1 MVTNVTTKI
10 LKPKKLKKSKIKITK
25 IYRKKFTEKFYIKN
39 FTKKINYK
47 NLHFILIFYTK
58 SAKIT
63 LKIKKNTIFLY
74 FFTFYLPLRCDWYFF
89 AYAILY
95 LRYFVFVW

>member
-1 MVTNVTTKI
+1 M
-10 LKPKKLKKSKIKITK
+10 KKQIKKSQNYI
-25 IYRKKFTEKFYIKN
+25 KKFTGKNYRKFLHQKFYR
-39 FTKKINYK
+39 KINYK
-47 NLHFILIFYTK
+47 NLHFILIFYIK

-74 FFTFYLPLRCDWYFF
+74 FFTFYLPLRCFWYFF